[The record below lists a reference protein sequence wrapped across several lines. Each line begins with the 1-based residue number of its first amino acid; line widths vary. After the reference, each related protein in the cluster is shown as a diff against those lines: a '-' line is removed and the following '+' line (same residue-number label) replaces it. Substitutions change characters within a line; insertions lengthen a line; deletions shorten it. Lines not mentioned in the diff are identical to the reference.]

1 MKRGFS
7 KLRREVGRE
16 INEKGR
22 GGRREREEVTTV
34 EVRGQKRESASGGA
48 SLQGGACSIV
58 RLANIQ

>member
-1 MKRGFS
+1 M
-7 KLRREVGRE
+7 GRE

-34 EVRGQKRESASGGA
+34 EVGGQKIESASGGA